1 MKKTVIVVAGAFVTG
16 VVLGAN
22 RRLLKFLSP
31 VVNSGDKRITTA
43 YYSALKFMVKRKE
56 YIEDLVAEAK
66 MRKHEHKEERT
77 IALS

>member
-1 MKKTVIVVAGAFVTG
+1 MKKTVLVVAGAFVAG

-22 RRLLKFLSP
+22 RQLLKLLSP
-31 VVNSGDKRITTA
+31 IVNAGDKRIAKT

-66 MRKHEHKEERT
+66 MRRLEK
-77 IALS
+77 